1 MYNPLYNSLGLLFF
15 IPIISYSIKGLIA
28 LIVFFNGIIC
38 HGSNYIEY
46 EYSKEITLYD
56 IVCNVIMGIYILIT
70 VKRNLLLIAF
80 VVAIAVFCFIINRIR
95 YNSSPILHVLGIQLP
110 LAIGLY
116 NY

>member
-1 MYNPLYNSLGLLFF
+1 MYNPIYNSLGLLFF
-15 IPIISYSIKGLIA
+15 IPIISYSIKGLFA
-28 LIVFFNGIIC
+28 LIVFLNGILC

-46 EYSKEITLYD
+46 EHSKIITLYD

-70 VKRNLLLIAF
+70 VKENLLLIAF
-80 VVAIAVFCFIINRIR
+80 VEGIAVFCFIINKIR